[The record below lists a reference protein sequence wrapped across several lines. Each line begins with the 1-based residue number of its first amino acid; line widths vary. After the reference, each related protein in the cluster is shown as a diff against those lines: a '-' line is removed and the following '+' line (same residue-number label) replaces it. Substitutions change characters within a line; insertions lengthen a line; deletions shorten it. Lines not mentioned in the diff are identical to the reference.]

1 MRAGTA
7 AYVSWNGA
15 TGVSSWRVLGGDS
28 AATLQPLRE
37 SPRSGFE
44 TAIALPGSVG
54 GRYVAVQALDSAGAV
69 IGVSA
74 MVSR

>member
-1 MRAGTA
+1 MSGWCRNSSARVASACSSRLMSGVADRQIRTA
-7 AYVSWNGA
+7 S
-15 TGVSSWRVLGGDS
+15 
-28 AATLQPLRE
+28 
-37 SPRSGFE
+37 
-44 TAIALPGSVG
+44 IA